1 MEKTMKKKTK
11 TTRKKKENLEW
22 ESQTVPYVMLEDLC
36 NKQYNYIEHRD
47 RFLQTQKDHFDRAI
61 RHNYKLQK
69 RVEELEERI
78 SNQEGNI
85 KLFAEE
91 SWKMW
96 HELESCGNHETFLQE
111 KININLEF
119 LESKGHIKH

>member
-1 MEKTMKKKTK
+1 
-11 TTRKKKENLEW
+11 
-22 ESQTVPYVMLEDLC
+22 MLEDLC
-36 NKQYNYIEHRD
+36 NKQYTYIEHRD

-69 RVEELEERI
+69 RIEELEEKI

-96 HELESCGNHETFLQE
+96 HELESCGNHETFLEE
-111 KININLEF
+111 KVKVNLEF
-119 LESKGHIKH
+119 LESKGQIKH